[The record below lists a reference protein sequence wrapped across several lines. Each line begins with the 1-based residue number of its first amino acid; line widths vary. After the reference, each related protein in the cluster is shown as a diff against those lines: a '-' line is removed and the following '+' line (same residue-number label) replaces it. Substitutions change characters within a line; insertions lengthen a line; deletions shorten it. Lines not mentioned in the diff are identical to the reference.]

1 MFPVQRAV
9 KFFYLNVLA
18 IRRIQD
24 IRKVGRGNK
33 SRAVGFELLM
43 RTARENHHVQDLER
57 IPDFSLTEGTELAG
71 QPL

>member
-43 RTARENHHVQDLER
+43 RTARENHNVQDLER